1 MAQKF
6 FNTEMDSKK
15 KKRSQVSVSLN
26 EQEKTVLTKQSFR
39 QNRSVSQIM
48 RFAIK
53 KYLDGVE
60 NSYMKPIEEDSV
72 EQIFLKLGS
81 QLAKNSDILF
91 ALKTVLIE
99 SDLKNG
105 TLFPSYF
112 SDNVTAISG
121 YDKYDLLDP
130 VFFKSRI
137 HPDNQIE
144 DIFKV
149 HSKIDRWEHN
159 FRFKKPHGEFFE
171 TRISFHISKDERC
184 LATWQF
190 LPT

>member
-1 MAQKF
+1 
-6 FNTEMDSKK
+6 MDSQK
-15 KKRSQVSVSLN
+15 KKRTQVSVSLN

-72 EQIFLKLGS
+72 EQVFLKLGS
-81 QLAKNSDILF
+81 QLAKNADILF
-91 ALKTVLIE
+91 GLKTVLIE
-99 SDLKNG
+99 ADLKND
-105 TLFPSYF
+105 LLCPSYF

-130 VFFKSRI
+130 LFLKSRI
-137 HPDNQIE
+137 HPDYQIE

-149 HSKIDRWEHN
+149 NPKNDRWEHN
-159 FRFKKPHGEFFE
+159 FRFKKPHGEFSE
-171 TRISFHISKDERC
+171 TRISFHISEDDRC

-190 LPT
+190 LHT

>member
-1 MAQKF
+1 
-6 FNTEMDSKK
+6 MDSQK

-81 QLAKNSDILF
+81 QLAKNADILF

-99 SDLKNG
+99 ADLKNDF
-105 TLFPSYF
+105 LSPSYF

-137 HPDNQIE
+137 HPDYQID

-149 HSKIDRWEHN
+149 NPKNDRWEHN
-159 FRFKKPHGEFFE
+159 FRFKKPHGEFSE
-171 TRISFHISKDERC
+171 TRISFHISEDERC

-190 LPT
+190 LHT

>member
-1 MAQKF
+1 MSAK
-6 FNTEMDSKK
+6 T
-15 KKRSQVSVSLN
+15 KKRSQVSVSLD

-72 EQIFLKLGS
+72 EQIFLKLGT
-81 QLAKNSDILF
+81 QLAKNADILF
-91 ALKTVLIE
+91 ALKTILLEAKIHNDQLV
-99 SDLKNG
+99 
-105 TLFPSYF
+105 FSYF
-112 SDNVTAISG
+112 SDNATAITG

-130 VFFKSRI
+130 VFFISRI
-137 HPDNQIE
+137 HPDHNTE
-144 DIFKV
+144 DIIQIKPNE
-149 HSKIDRWEHN
+149 DCWEHH
-159 FRFKKPHGEFFE
+159 FQFKKPDGEYVE
-171 TRISFHISKDERC
+171 TRISFQKSEGERF

-190 LPT
+190 LPS

>member
-1 MAQKF
+1 MPT
-6 FNTEMDSKK
+6 NT
-15 KKRSQVSVSLN
+15 KKRTQVSVSLD
-26 EQEKTVLTKQSFR
+26 EQEKSVLTKQSFR

-81 QLAKNSDILF
+81 QLAKNADILF
-91 ALKTVLIE
+91 ALKTILIE
-99 SDLKNG
+99 AKVQNDQ
-105 TLFPSYF
+105 LFPCYF
-112 SDNVTAISG
+112 SDNATAITG

-130 VFFKSRI
+130 TFFISRI
-137 HPDNQIE
+137 HSDHKPE
-144 DIFKV
+144 DIFRLKV
-149 HSKIDRWEHN
+149 QEDCWEHY
-159 FRFKKPHGEFFE
+159 FKFKKPHGEYFD
-171 TRISFHISKDERC
+171 TRISFQKSEGERF

-190 LPT
+190 LPS

>member
-1 MAQKF
+1 MPPKPQKR
-6 FNTEMDSKK
+6 T
-15 KKRSQVSVSLN
+15 QVSVSLN

-81 QLAKNSDILF
+81 QLAKNADILF
-91 ALKTVLIE
+91 ALKTVLVE
-99 SDLKNG
+99 ASLKNE
-105 TLFPSYF
+105 LVSICYF

-121 YDKYDLLDP
+121 YDGYDLLDP
-130 VFFKSRI
+130 EFFNSRI
-137 HPDNQIE
+137 HPDDQTK

-149 HSKIDRWEHN
+149 SPNKECWEHS
-159 FRFKKPHGEFFE
+159 FRFKKPPGEYHK
-171 TRISFHISKDERC
+171 TRISFQLSKGGNY

-190 LPT
+190 LPD